1 MEEPELCSKMHYLK
15 YALWTKVANQSEQDF
30 TGPLWDL
37 TVEESQTKQWL
48 NGPFTWQQ
56 LEDKYEG
63 RWLPCRRFAVWQS
76 GKWRPIDDLSENGV
90 NASYTTCEKI
100 SLRALDDTIWCA
112 MTLMRLCGDKGY
124 FDFRLSAGSMVSG
137 EVHHSWST
145 GRDFDRPHVK
155 TVDLKSA
162 YKQWAI
168 APPEKCKAIITL
180 QEPSTKDPFGFECL
194 TLPFGAIS
202 SVICFNRIARL
213 YQRILHEVFV
223 LASNYY
229 DDYPVTEISS
239 LTESTERI
247 LTAVARLLGFVVS
260 SDKELPFSP
269 TADML
274 GVTMDLSDKDMK
286 FVKVR
291 KKETRIK
298 EMATSLGGINYFR

>member
-1 MEEPELCSKMHYLK
+1 M
-15 YALWTKVANQSEQDF
+15 
-30 TGPLWDL
+30 
-37 TVEESQTKQWL
+37 
-48 NGPFTWQQ
+48 
-56 LEDKYEG
+56 
-63 RWLPCRRFAVWQS
+63 
-76 GKWRPIDDLSENGV
+76 
-90 NASYTTCEKI
+90 
-100 SLRALDDTIWCA
+100 
-112 MTLMRLCGDKGY
+112 
-124 FDFRLSAGSMVSG
+124 
-137 EVHHSWST
+137 
-145 GRDFDRPHVK
+145 
-155 TVDLKSA
+155 
-162 YKQWAI
+162 
-168 APPEKCKAIITL
+168 
-180 QEPSTKDPFGFECL
+180 
-194 TLPFGAIS
+194 
-202 SVICFNRIARL
+202 ICFNRIARL